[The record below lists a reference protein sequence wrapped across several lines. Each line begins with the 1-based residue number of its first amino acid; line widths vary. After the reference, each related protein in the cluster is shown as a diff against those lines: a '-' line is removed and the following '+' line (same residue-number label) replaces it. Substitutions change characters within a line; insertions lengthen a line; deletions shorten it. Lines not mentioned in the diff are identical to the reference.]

1 MNIVD
6 RLKDSLDYEFNLTYS
21 EYKQL
26 LDYITNLQTI
36 EQHYSQIL
44 SENAEL
50 RIDISAR
57 ETICDD
63 YKSRIDKAL
72 YWTNRIIEI
81 IKQQPS
87 EDDTWI
93 LENLHSIKYLL
104 KGSDKE

>member
-1 MNIVD
+1 MNKEIKQILDKATPYLFGDEVD
-6 RLKDSLDYEFNLTYS
+6 K
-21 EYKQL
+21 L

-36 EQHYSQIL
+36 EQEYSFIL

-72 YWTNRIIEI
+72 SWTNRVIEI

-93 LENLHSIKYLL
+93 LDNLQSIKYLL
-104 KGSDKE
+104 QGSDK

>member
-6 RLKDSLDYEFNLTYS
+6 RLKNSLDYEFNLTYS
-21 EYKQL
+21 EHKQL

-63 YKSRIDKAL
+63 YKSRIDKAIE
-72 YWTNRIIEI
+72 YVNRVCE
-81 IKQQPS
+81 S
-87 EDDTWI
+87 ENNINPYI
-93 LENLHSIKYLL
+93 LHAPTLL
-104 KGSDKE
+104 NILNKGNDKE